1 MSNLYPV
8 ADQAQ
13 LRRLTPAGID
23 RYRKLNDHAE
33 KELEDLRAARAKH
46 VAEIASIDDV
56 MADLNETIGRRQAKM
71 RGDLISLLPPG
82 GAVPLLAG
90 SQGAPDELSATFGG
104 LGSAVIEPTQII
116 GAASFPETNPD
127 GYCIHCNQPAW
138 RVSTTPA
145 SPKGARHSYGAT
157 CNPDDPASGVA
168 ELDEQ
173 AES

>member
-8 ADQAQ
+8 ADQAP
-13 LRRLTPAGID
+13 LRRLTESGID
-23 RYRKLNDHAE
+23 RYRTLNDRDE
-33 KELEDLRAARAKH
+33 KELEDLRAVRAKH
-46 VAEIASIDDV
+46 AAEIASIDDV
-56 MADLNETIGRRQAKM
+56 MADLHETIGRRQAKM
-71 RGDLISLLPPG
+71 RGDLISLLPSG
-82 GAVPLLAG
+82 GAVPQAG
-90 SQGAPDELSATFGG
+90 SQGDPDVRGTFGG
-104 LGSAVIEPTQII
+104 LGSAVIEPTQIL

>member
-8 ADQAQ
+8 TDQAP
-13 LRRLTPAGID
+13 LRRLTESGID
-23 RYRKLNDHAE
+23 RYRTLNYRDE
-33 KELEDLRAARAKH
+33 KELEDLRATRAELT
-46 VAEIASIDDV
+46 AEIASIDDV

-82 GAVPLLAG
+82 REVPLLPG
-90 SQGAPDELSATFGG
+90 SQGDPDELAATFGG
-104 LGSAVIEPTQII
+104 LGSAVIEPTQIL